1 MHELRVCRRNHGGAG
16 WDQWDT
22 AGGGGEGCKR
32 TTNTY
37 AEIWRCREIALKS

>member
-22 AGGGGEGCKR
+22 AGGRVAKEQQIRMLKYGV
-32 TTNTY
+32 
-37 AEIWRCREIALKS
+37 AEKSR